1 MNKKEVKTKTKAIR
15 KACATNPQSKRTSR
29 VLITN
34 MITRI
39 MEELDKNMDRLV
51 SDMDVHTALET
62 IERLQELRDMES
74 YHDLKFGK

>member
-15 KACATNPQSKRTSR
+15 KACANKPQSKRTSR

-39 MEELDKNMDRLV
+39 MEELDKNIDRLV
-51 SDMDVHTALET
+51 GDMDIHTALET
-62 IERLQELRDMES
+62 IERLQELRDMEG

>member
-15 KACATNPQSKRTSR
+15 KACASKPQSKRTSR
-29 VLITN
+29 ALITS

-39 MEELDKNMDRLV
+39 IEELDTNIDRLV
-51 SDMDVHTALET
+51 GDMDIHTALET
-62 IERLQELRDMES
+62 IERLQELRDMEG